1 MPFTRK
7 QLELI
12 CFGLYLVATLVGMSM
27 EAIAQIFPG
36 LSFAPLDVLIDRPS
50 AHDRPHDPARE
61 AGFVERR
68 VLAL

>member
-1 MPFTRK
+1 MRLTRK

-36 LSFAPLDVLIDRPS
+36 
-50 AHDRPHDPARE
+50 
-61 AGFVERR
+61 
-68 VLAL
+68 